1 MFTDE
6 VGDTLVEVKKYD
18 ETEPIMTPE
27 PDEESIMNVVESTFM
42 QAMKNLAKNLSPTL
56 KTSSLLGKC
65 KGAPPDEDN

>member
-27 PDEESIMNVVESTFM
+27 PDEESIMDVVEDRIE
-42 QAMKNLAKNLSPTL
+42 LELRIRI
-56 KTSSLLGKC
+56 G
-65 KGAPPDEDN
+65 

>member
-27 PDEESIMNVVESTFM
+27 PEEESIMDVVEDSNDDIIDM
-42 QAMKNLAKNLSPTL
+42 NIEDS
-56 KTSSLLGKC
+56 
-65 KGAPPDEDN
+65 DENFNDVENVRLRC